1 MHAPFTI
8 HNLDH
13 LVLRTGN
20 APRLIAF
27 YESLG
32 CTVVRRVAS
41 VKLVQLRAGVSIIDI
56 IEVPDGESAPTDQG
70 RNLDHFALRID
81 PFDADTLVAFC
92 TEQRIEYQL
101 MKSPIFGADGFG
113 PAIYLSDPDGN
124 RVELKGP
131 PVADATSGTQ
141 TS

>member
-8 HNLDH
+8 RNLDH

-20 APRLIAF
+20 GPRLITF

-41 VKLVQLRAGVSIIDI
+41 VNLVQLHAGVSIIDI
-56 IEVPDGESAPTDQG
+56 IEVPDGESAPTDLG

-81 PFDADTLVAFC
+81 PFDAGALVTFC
-92 TEQRIEYQL
+92 TEQSIEYQL

-113 PAIYLSDPDGN
+113 PAIYLRDPDGN

-131 PVADATSGTQ
+131 PVANTTGGPPAS
-141 TS
+141 